1 MGLGM
6 VYLEAVG
13 FGRPGPH
20 LVICRLQSSAKL
32 IYFCRIGTGVAV
44 FVGAGGPMGQMHVQ
58 HAIELADGPRTIIA
72 TEVGD
77 DRLNALHNRFADL
90 AAQHGRTLPLFS
102 PKTAALSL
110 YPVVMQA
117 TAGRGAEKA
126 LIEAFWQPPTP

>member
-90 AAQHGRTLPLFS
+90 AGRS
-102 PKTAALSL
+102 PSSALKL
-110 YPVVMQA
+110 LRFPFTRWLCRLRPAVA
-117 TAGRGAEKA
+117 PRK
-126 LIEAFWQPPTP
+126 P